1 MDLKQKYIETM
12 KKRAKKSIPNHLIL
26 EVLQN
31 GEVQDR
37 YSRSIRHSGKI
48 RIFHKGAQLNLPL
61 FPFSRPIE
69 VCEVREQS
77 AIIQPD
83 SNWSGFIYSD
93 GTLIDLESANSRM
106 REYRLKP
113 GDKASLKFLG
123 LDVLI
128 KIATPAKPK
137 YNAVKTDRAYRGSLS
152 RLFLPDKHDF
162 TVLGMAAMAALV
174 IFGGVI
180 YGLLHRP
187 DSRPRSLFDL
197 KAEYVIPF
205 INPGHI
211 ETLPEA
217 LQDKL
222 NRRTPLKAL
231 AQHYGSLA
239 LLVSGLDTNG
249 PFDRLKP
256 LATERIIASHEDAQ
270 QRRTQL
276 QLQQKQANH
285 LSSQRAGA
293 SIVSVPA
300 VIGESYPGRVKR
312 TIDKLTLYHQSL
324 EATLAARRKVV
335 AEFREDIEYQFGN
348 YRGVGGGGKG
358 KSHDEIAKIGVFG
371 LKTDEETMY
380 LQAQSLANVAE
391 KVRKKIR
398 EHRSPSIAP
407 AHLQEPIGIPAVFG
421 TLNYELPI
429 NFAALDAKLR
439 EIPAGD
445 IGGGTQPGKVREPLI
460 GEIDPHL
467 IEELVQSRKFEL
479 QLCFELALRRNQ
491 NLAGSMMFQWRLD
504 SRGTLSDLELL
515 SSSIADR
522 PMISCVKNKIA
533 SWRFPRPKRGS
544 VQIKYPLVFEKSRG

>member
-12 KKRAKKSIPNHLIL
+12 KKRTKKSTPDQLIL

-37 YSRSIRHSGKI
+37 YSRSIRHSGKV
-48 RIFHKGAQLNLPL
+48 RIFHKSAHLNLPL
-61 FPFSRPIE
+61 FPFSRPID
-69 VCEVREQS
+69 VCEVREQ
-77 AIIQPD
+77 AVIIQPD
-83 SNWSGFIYSD
+83 SNWSGFVYCE
-93 GTLIDLESANSRM
+93 GRLIDLGTTNSRM
-106 REYRLKP
+106 REYRLRP

-128 KIATPAKPK
+128 KIVAPAKPK
-137 YNAVKTDRAYRGSLS
+137 YQSIKTDRTYRGSLP

-162 TVLGMAAMAALV
+162 TVLGMAAMASLV

-180 YGLLHRP
+180 YGLLNRP

-197 KAEYVIPF
+197 KTEYVIPF

-217 LQDKL
+217 LQDRL

-239 LLVSGLDTNG
+239 LVVSGLETNG
-249 PFDRLKP
+249 PFDQLKP
-256 LATERIIASHEDAQ
+256 LATERIIAIHEDAQ
-270 QRRTQL
+270 QRRSQL
-276 QLQQKQANH
+276 QMKQEQANRI
-285 LSSQRAGA
+285 SSHKAGT

-312 TIDKLTLYHQSL
+312 TIDKLALYHQSL
-324 EATLAARRKVV
+324 EVALEARRKVA
-335 AEFREDIEYQFGN
+335 AEFREDAEYQFGN
-348 YRGVGGGGKG
+348 YKNVGGGAKG
-358 KSHDEIAKIGVFG
+358 KSHDDIAKIGVFG

-380 LQAQSLANVAE
+380 LQAKTLANVA
-391 KVRKKIR
+391 VRVRQKIR
-398 EHRSPSIAP
+398 NHKSPSSTP
-407 AHLQEPIGIPAVFG
+407 PHPQDPIGIPAVFG
-421 TLNYELPI
+421 TLNYELP
-429 NFAALDAKLR
+429 NDFAALDAKLR

-445 IGGGTQPGKVREPLI
+445 ISAGKKPDKVREPLI

-504 SRGTLSDLELL
+504 SRGTLSDLELV

-522 PMISCVKNKIA
+522 PMISCVKSKIA